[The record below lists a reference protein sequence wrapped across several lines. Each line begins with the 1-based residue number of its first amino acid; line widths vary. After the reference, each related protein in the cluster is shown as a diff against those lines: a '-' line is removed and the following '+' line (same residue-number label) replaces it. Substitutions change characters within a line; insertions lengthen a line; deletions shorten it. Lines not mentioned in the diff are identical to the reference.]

1 MVGMRREA
9 AEDPEP
15 YDVHSSLTAV
25 LGPTAPQKLEEGR
38 SFIRWKPIDLLV
50 SDRQVFWY
58 TASWSSGLV
67 PSCSSTTTELDFNL

>member
-15 YDVHSSLTAV
+15 YEVHSSLTAV
-25 LGPTAPQKLEEGR
+25 LGPTAPQKLEEAR
-38 SFIRWKPIDLLV
+38 SFIRWTPIDLLV
-50 SDRQVFWY
+50 SDRQVY